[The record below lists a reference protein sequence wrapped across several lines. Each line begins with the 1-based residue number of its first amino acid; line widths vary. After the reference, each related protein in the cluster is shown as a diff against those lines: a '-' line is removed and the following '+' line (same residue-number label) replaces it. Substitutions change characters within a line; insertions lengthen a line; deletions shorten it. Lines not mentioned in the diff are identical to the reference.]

1 MRTNNIYSLKLI
13 TFHWLNVNIDIAD
26 RDSINC
32 VLLYIFSTYS
42 VCVSVCM
49 SLCVCVWAML
59 PDSNKMTT
67 MMIKFW
73 WPVAS
78 CRLP

>member
-32 VLLYIFSTYS
+32 VLLYIFLLILS
-42 VCVSVCM
+42 VCLSACLSVFVYGPCC
-49 SLCVCVWAML
+49 LIQITN
-59 PDSNKMTT
+59 DDK
-67 MMIKFW
+67 
-73 WPVAS
+73 
-78 CRLP
+78 R

>member
-32 VLLYIFSTYS
+32 VLLYIFLLILSACLS
-42 VCVSVCM
+42 VFVYGPCC
-49 SLCVCVWAML
+49 LIQITN
-59 PDSNKMTT
+59 DGK
-67 MMIKFW
+67 
-73 WPVAS
+73 
-78 CRLP
+78 R